1 MKWRGRDRDSI
12 PFPTRQTAF
21 ESVRQRYKHGRSRL
35 GSFIKC
41 LPCYRVNSRRPRVAK
56 CASKWGFFWRRP
68 SYHSHLEPL
77 HFPIFRLFEIYF
89 EKTKEVR
96 FPLSLIVFRLDVVRL
111 ARRYCANGAGSVR
124 ALATLRFENDRSRT
138 RSDFDFVNKMR
149 IFRPNPTRSLVGVTQ
164 SGAVTL
170 RMVSGR
176 FHFHPEAQLP
186 ALFRQLCR
194 QTQSSLA
201 AKRHVSYMI

>member
-1 MKWRGRDRDSI
+1 
-12 PFPTRQTAF
+12 
-21 ESVRQRYKHGRSRL
+21 VVRL
-35 GSFIKC
+35 GS
-41 LPCYRVNSRRPRVAK
+41 
-56 CASKWGFFWRRP
+56 
-68 SYHSHLEPL
+68 
-77 HFPIFRLFEIYF
+77 
-89 EKTKEVR
+89 
-96 FPLSLIVFRLDVVRL
+96 
-111 ARRYCANGAGSVR
+111 RYCANGAGSVR

-149 IFRPNPTRSLVGVTQ
+149 IFRPNPTRSCVGVTQ

-186 ALFRQLCR
+186 ALFRHLFR
-194 QTQSSLA
+194 HAQSSLA